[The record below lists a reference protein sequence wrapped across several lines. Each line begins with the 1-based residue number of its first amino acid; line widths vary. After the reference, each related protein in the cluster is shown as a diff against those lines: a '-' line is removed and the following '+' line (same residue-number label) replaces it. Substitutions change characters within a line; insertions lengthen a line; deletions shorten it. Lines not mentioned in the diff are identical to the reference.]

1 MINIGCPSGWKGFEN
16 HCYKFFNALLSW
28 WTARDFC
35 NARNANLLSINS
47 QRETAFITENLM
59 KNLTSNLWT
68 GGYKS
73 YSTSSKLWAWQDN
86 ATYNFHDWY
95 ESEPN
100 DSDNSDSPAC
110 VYMAHWYDYKWF
122 DTSCSNIFSF
132 VCKIW
137 IINQM

>member
-1 MINIGCPSGWKGFEN
+1 
-16 HCYKFFNALLSW
+16 
-28 WTARDFC
+28 
-35 NARNANLLSINS
+35 
-47 QRETAFITENLM
+47 M

-110 VYMAHWYDYKWF
+110 VYMAHWFDYKWF

-132 VCKIW
+132 ICKI
-137 IINQM
+137 